1 MKRKAGLDKAKVVMY
16 HRPYSYKNNIYSQ
29 LSGSDFKNLNLV
41 NLDVSSL
48 VDGAGGLRFMY
59 MWLP

>member
-1 MKRKAGLDKAKVVMY
+1 MRGTE
-16 HRPYSYKNNIYSQ
+16 
-29 LSGSDFKNLNLV
+29 FKNLNLV
-41 NLDVSSL
+41 NLDLSWL